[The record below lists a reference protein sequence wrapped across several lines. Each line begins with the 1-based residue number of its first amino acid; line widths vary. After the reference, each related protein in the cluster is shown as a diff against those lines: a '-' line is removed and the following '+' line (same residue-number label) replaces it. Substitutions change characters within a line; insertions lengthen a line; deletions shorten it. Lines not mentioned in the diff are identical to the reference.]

1 MPLARKIWLH
11 SKKTLYNHSRRRGA
25 ARHPVFGNGRLLA
38 LLDFRGHRRSKG
50 GRRPEH
56 ILDDAIDVLVQRY
69 GHGGHLPAHTD
80 DRLEELEAEAVDV
93 LVSRELGHG
102 TDLAPGARDP
112 LVYAELAG
120 QDELV
125 DARGDSRKVLDCMLP
140 HRREAEAMR
149 NLEHRDP
156 LLLG

>member
-25 ARHPVFGNGRLLA
+25 ARHPVFGNDNLLA
-38 LLDFRGHRRSKG
+38 LLGFRGHRRSKG

-56 ILDDAIDVLVQRY
+56 ILDDAIDLLVQRNR
-69 GHGGHLPAHTD
+69 HSAHLPAHTD

-102 TDLAPGARDP
+102 TDFAPSGRDP

-125 DARGDSRKVLDCMLP
+125 DARGDVRKALDRILP
-140 HRREAEAMR
+140 HGREAEAVR
-149 NLEHRDP
+149 DPKHRDP